1 MARGNNFGAGSRDM
15 VKAATFTM
23 KREALAGH
31 VSFKTADDLSNRFSQ
46 FADFARSNGVQYAE
60 QITPEL
66 VRSWGQSLAESNL
79 AVSTQQNYIS
89 AVNSVMTTLT
99 RGNWQSVS
107 PTRDCGVQE
116 RTHVRSEPVNTQKSP
131 LDGVVSALR
140 SAGLG
145 RAASVGELAREF
157 GLRSKE
163 ASLIDARSALR
174 EAQFSSSI
182 SVSRGTK
189 GGRLREIPVTQP
201 SQISALERAA
211 RVQGN
216 AQSLVSPDKSLAE
229 FRNTDLRALRD
240 ELKAVG
246 FSGIHDLRAAYA
258 ASRYEALTGHP
269 PPCNGGK
276 ITDREL
282 DRSAR
287 IQIAAELGH
296 GRIDVVNAY
305 VGGRG

>member
-1 MARGNNFGAGSRDM
+1 MARGNNFGAGSRNM
-15 VKAATFTM
+15 AKAATFTM
-23 KREALAGH
+23 KNAALAGH
-31 VSFKTADDLSNRFSQ
+31 VSFKTANDLGSRFAQ
-46 FADFARSNGVQYAE
+46 FADFARSNGIQYAE
-60 QITPEL
+60 QVTREL
-66 VRSWGQSLAESNL
+66 VQSWGQSLAESNL
-79 AVSTQQNYIS
+79 AVSTQQNYVS
-89 AVNSVMTTLT
+89 AVNSVMATLT

-107 PTRDCGVQE
+107 PTRDCGIQE

-131 LDGVVSALR
+131 LDGVISALR
-140 SAGLG
+140 SAGLDS
-145 RAASVGELAREF
+145 AASVGELAREF

-174 EAQFSSSI
+174 EARSSGSI

-189 GGRLREIPVTQP
+189 GGRLREVSITQP
-201 SQISALERAA
+201 SQIYALERAA

-216 AQSLVSPDKSLAE
+216 CQSLVSPDKSLAE

-240 ELKAVG
+240 ELKSVG

-258 ASRYEALTGHP
+258 ASRYETLTAQP
-269 PPCNGGK
+269 PPCNGGT

-287 IQIAAELGH
+287 MQIAAELGH